1 MKVQENVKLHYV
13 LWHIYRVK
21 LLYEED
27 IVWGKMEKH
36 GLYDDL

>member
-1 MKVQENVKLHYV
+1 MNFLLHSWMKVQENVQLHYV

-27 IVWGKMEKH
+27 IV
-36 GLYDDL
+36 